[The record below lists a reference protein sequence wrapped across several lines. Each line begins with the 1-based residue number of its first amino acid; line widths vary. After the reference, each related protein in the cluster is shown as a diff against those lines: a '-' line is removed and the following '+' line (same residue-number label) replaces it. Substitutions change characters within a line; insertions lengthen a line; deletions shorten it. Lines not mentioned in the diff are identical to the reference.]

1 MRFHC
6 AICPNIH
13 RVKIKMSKTTSIENS
28 IEIHC
33 IKIKLYVHS
42 HTLLTNTLY
51 IDLIIVHFFF
61 CFFFCFL
68 MFSFFLSFFFI
79 LLLCFVLFSFLL
91 QFILLPPLVL
101 LSFLFLCK
109 KFLLF
114 SSLFFSYFSFR
125 LAKRWEWWGS
135 NSRPRDY
142 ETHAL
147 PTEPHSLLYL

>member
-61 CFFFCFL
+61 SIFSFV
-68 MFSFFLSFFFI
+68 MFSFFLSFLFF
-79 LLLCFVLFSFLL
+79 FSFLL
-91 QFILLPPLVL
+91 LFILLPPLVL

-125 LAKRWEWWGS
+125 LAKRWEW
-135 NSRPRDY
+135 
-142 ETHAL
+142 
-147 PTEPHSLLYL
+147 